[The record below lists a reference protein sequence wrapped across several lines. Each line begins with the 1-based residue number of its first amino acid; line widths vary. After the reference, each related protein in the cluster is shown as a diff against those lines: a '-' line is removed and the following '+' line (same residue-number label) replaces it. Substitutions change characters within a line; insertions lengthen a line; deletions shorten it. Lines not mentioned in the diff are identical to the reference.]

1 MLKAELL
8 NWGRKL
14 VEWFVRPKNLG
25 ISLIRSGVVLIGLS
39 LAGGIVGKVGYT
51 SASTQLQANID
62 TTGGP
67 AAWMSIA
74 AFVFG
79 VIMILVGVC
88 LNLKDRKQLARQ
100 RVLLLE
106 QKGLFEID
114 SPLDAAV
121 KDIVGGTVDTIL
133 VDIREGITEG
143 RITNPDVALKKVVD
157 GRGDLVRRLDGQN
170 KNDVEIVYGGLMAV
184 PFTFL
189 TGCLLDDEGGGIK
202 VFDWDRLGA
211 GQWRL
216 IQSGIDD
223 EQRLRTVSALS
234 DSAEEVVLALSI
246 SYPVD
251 EAGIATTFPGM
262 PVMHMRMDEL
272 SSTAHWALEKQ
283 SALAEQFLQALK
295 GLSSQGVKTIHL
307 VIAAPNS
314 VAFNLGRIY
323 DRRLLP
329 SAIVYQYE
337 RSYSPAYPWGVALP
351 SHGQDQPAIIR
362 TTGQVDH
369 GGLPTS

>member
-1 MLKAELL
+1 MLQEELL
-8 NWGRKL
+8 SWGRKI
-14 VEWFVRPKNLG
+14 VDWFVRPKNIG
-25 ISLIRSGVVLIGLS
+25 ICLIRYGTVIIGAS
-39 LAGGIVGKVGYT
+39 LAGSLVGTIRYI

-67 AAWMSIA
+67 ATWMAIA
-74 AFVFG
+74 AFALG
-79 VIMILVGVC
+79 VLMVIAGVV
-88 LNLKDRKQLARQ
+88 LNLHDRKQLARQ

-106 QKGLFEID
+106 QKGLFKID

-121 KDIVGGTVDTIL
+121 KNTVGGTVDTIL

-143 RITNPDVALKKVVD
+143 RISNPEIALQKVVD

-170 KNDVEIVYGGLMAV
+170 KNDIEIAYGGLMPV

-216 IQSGIDD
+216 IQSAVDD
-223 EQRLRTVSALS
+223 GQRLRTVTALA
-234 DSAEEVVLALSI
+234 DHTEEVVLALSI

-251 EAGIATTFPGM
+251 EPSIAITFPGV
-262 PVMHMRMDEL
+262 PVMHMKMSEL
-272 SSTAHWALEKQ
+272 SSNAHWSLEKQ
-283 SALAEQFLQALK
+283 SAIAEQFHQALK
-295 GLSSQGVKTIHL
+295 EIAGRGVKTIHL

-329 SAIVYQYE
+329 AAIIYQYE
-337 RSYSPAYPWGVALP
+337 RSYTPPYPWGVSLP
-351 SHGQDQPAIIR
+351 SHSQNQPAIVHTPCR
-362 TTGQVDH
+362 
-369 GGLPTS
+369 

>member
-1 MLKAELL
+1 MIKEELL
-8 NWGRKL
+8 SWGRKI
-14 VEWFVRPKNLG
+14 VDWFVRPKNIG
-25 ISLIRSGVVLIGLS
+25 VCLIRYGTVIIGAS
-39 LAGGIVGKVGYT
+39 LAGGLVGTIRYI

-67 AAWMSIA
+67 AAWMAIA
-74 AFVFG
+74 AFV
-79 VIMILVGVC
+79 VGVLMIFVGVL
-88 LNLKDRKQLARQ
+88 LNLQSQKQLARQ

-106 QKGLFEID
+106 QKGLFKID

-121 KDIVGGTVDTIL
+121 KNTVGGTVDTIL
-133 VDIREGITEG
+133 VDIREGVIEG
-143 RITNPDVALKKVVD
+143 RISQPEIALQKVVD

-170 KNDVEIVYGGLMAV
+170 KNDITIAYGGLMPV

-216 IQSGIDD
+216 IQSDVDD
-223 EQRLRTVSALS
+223 GQRLVAVTNLVDAG
-234 DSAEEVVLALSI
+234 EQIVLALSI

-251 EAGIATTFPGM
+251 EPAIAATFLNIQI
-262 PVMHMRMDEL
+262 MHMKMNEL
-272 SSTAHWALEKQ
+272 SSNAHWSLEKQ
-283 SALAEQFLQALK
+283 SALAEQFLQVLK
-295 GLSSQGVKTIHL
+295 ELSGRGVKHIHL

-314 VAFNLGRIY
+314 VVFNLGRIY

-329 SAIVYQYE
+329 AATVYQYE
-337 RSYSPAYPWGVALP
+337 RTCIPPYPWGVALP
-351 SHGQDQPAIIR
+351 SHSLTQPTIVHTHCHVSA
-362 TTGQVDH
+362 G
-369 GGLPTS
+369 P

>member
-1 MLKAELL
+1 MLKEELL
-8 NWGRKL
+8 SWGRKI
-14 VEWFVRPKNLG
+14 VDWFVRPKNIG
-25 ISLIRSGVVLIGLS
+25 ICLIRYGTVVMGAS
-39 LAGGIVGKVGYT
+39 LAGGLAGTIRYI

-67 AAWMSIA
+67 AAWMAVA
-74 AFVFG
+74 AFV
-79 VIMILVGVC
+79 VGVLMVIVGVL
-88 LNLKDRKQLARQ
+88 LNLQDRKQLARQ

-106 QKGLFEID
+106 QKGLFKID

-121 KDIVGGTVDTIL
+121 KSTVGGTVDTIL

-143 RITNPDVALKKVVD
+143 RISHPETALQKVVD

-170 KNDVEIVYGGLMAV
+170 KNDIQIAYGGLMPV

-189 TGCLLDDEGGGIK
+189 TGCLVDDEGGGIK

-223 EQRLRTVSALS
+223 GQRLQTVAALAAP
-234 DSAEEVVLALSI
+234 AEEAVLALSI

-251 EAGIATTFPGM
+251 EPAIATTFPDL
-262 PVMHMRMDEL
+262 PIMHMKMGEL
-272 SSTAHWALEKQ
+272 SSNAHWSVEKQ

-295 GLSSQGVKTIHL
+295 GLAGQGVKTIHL

-314 VAFNLGRIY
+314 VVFNLGRIY

-329 SAIVYQYE
+329 AAIIYQYE
-337 RSYSPAYPWGVALP
+337 RSCTPPYPWGVTIP
-351 SHGQDQPAIIR
+351 SHSQNQPAIVH
-362 TTGQVDH
+362 TPCHVD
-369 GGLPTS
+369 